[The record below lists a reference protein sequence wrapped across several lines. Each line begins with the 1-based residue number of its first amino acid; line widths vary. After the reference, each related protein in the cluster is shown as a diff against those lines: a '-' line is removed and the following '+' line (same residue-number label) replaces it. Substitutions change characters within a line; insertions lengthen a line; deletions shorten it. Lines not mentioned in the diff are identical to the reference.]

1 MVKFRIVKLDRKVYK
16 YRVDQR
22 HWFLFIPYWDTGA
35 GSLCPKYFFE
45 SKKEVV
51 GDSKSRNKGGGG
63 GRNEKIS

>member
-35 GSLCPKYFFE
+35 ESLCPKYFFE
-45 SKKEVV
+45 TKEEALLAIAKAVT
-51 GDSKSRNKGGGG
+51 KEEETK
-63 GRNEKIS
+63 